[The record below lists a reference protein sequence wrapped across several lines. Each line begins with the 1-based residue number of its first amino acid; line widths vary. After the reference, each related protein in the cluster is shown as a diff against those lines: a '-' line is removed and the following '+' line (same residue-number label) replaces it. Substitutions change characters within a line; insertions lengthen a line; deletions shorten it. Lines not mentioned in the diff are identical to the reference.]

1 MRKFYLLLLATL
13 LGGALANAQNSLEGY
28 NAPSFASGPNVGL
41 ANYIK
46 TEGAE
51 VNLELGTSRANGNG
65 SVLGTDA
72 STQGYR
78 TGSDISVLAGQT
90 VNITVEMTTR
100 WGVFSMWSDANENKT
115 MTMLTSCNTN
125 KDSGG
130 DTYDQTKPNAPFIVY
145 LNGETQ
151 SQSTGTLPSV
161 TIPANAQAG
170 TVYLLRIMFS
180 GGATYMPTAYDG
192 SYSEG
197 YYRDFKIQ
205 VVQEVVKHTINFSA
219 TNGTLTLKVDGTQ
232 AIANGDQIVDGKNI
246 TIEATPDAG
255 YELVQITKN
264 GEVYPN
270 SSYIVTEDV
279 TFAAE
284 FQQLAT
290 TGDAMLMSA
299 PGYGTE
305 QAQLRFSDTALGS
318 HNTDNDQVASDQ
330 RSRNYTFSAWV
341 SPMGYNGVFMG
352 HVQNS
357 ITWNVEGSYGIGV
370 QDGKLA
376 VWYRYWDGSSTGCPG
391 ASAPA
396 VSETATFYPGEF
408 AFITLVTS
416 NDGKNFK
423 VYKNGEEAISQD
435 VEQGGLA
442 LLYDACDFAIGDSK
456 YNQMASKVEEVQ
468 LWNKTLTPEE
478 IKASMYGY
486 NEMPEGLVAYYRP
499 ESATGTTVENL
510 AGDVDAYY
518 RANNRSGDS
527 GEFPMATAIQ
537 KTNGRETVEVT
548 YNTPEEENAAYTLQ
562 RYGVALAA
570 SPAPVKVYSNLYAVN
585 GSASYEISSVT
596 VDGSALE
603 NVTDPIQVATS
614 PVEVNVAFNLA
625 SGIEEEVVAEPI
637 YYNNNVLYMPEG
649 ATAVIYNLLGTAVAE
664 VAEPAA
670 DLAQLPA
677 GIYLA
682 KVSKDGNHTIIRFKK

>member
-1 MRKFYLLLLATL
+1 MMFI
-13 LGGALANAQNSLEGY
+13 GAETAPENPTY
-28 NAPSFASGPNVGL
+28 NG
-41 ANYIK
+41 NY
-46 TEGAE
+46 TEGTYYD
-51 VNLELGTSRANGNG
+51 VK
-65 SVLGTDA
+65 
-72 STQGYR
+72 
-78 TGSDISVLAGQT
+78 
-90 VNITVEMTTR
+90 ITVK
-100 WGVFSMWSDANENKT
+100 SN
-115 MTMLTSCNTN
+115 
-125 KDSGG
+125 
-130 DTYDQTKPNAPFIVY
+130 
-145 LNGETQ
+145 
-151 SQSTGTLPSV
+151 
-161 TIPANAQAG
+161 
-170 TVYLLRIMFS
+170 
-180 GGATYMPTAYDG
+180 
-192 SYSEG
+192 
-197 YYRDFKIQ
+197 IQ
-205 VVQEVVKHTINFSA
+205 RYAINFTA
-219 TNGTLTLKVDGTQ
+219 PENGTLSIKNGATAITSGEEVAEGT
-232 AIANGDQIVDGKNI
+232 ILTVS
-246 TIEATPDAG
+246 ATPNSG
-255 YELVQITKN
+255 YELVAVKNN
-264 GEVYPN
+264 GEIFPN
-270 SSYIVTEDV
+270 STYAVTAAANF
-279 TFAAE
+279 TAE
-284 FQQLAT
+284 FKQLAT
-290 TGDAMLMSA
+290 EGDAMLMSA
-299 PGYGTE
+299 PGYGSE
-305 QAQLRFSDTALGS
+305 EAQLRFSDTVLGS
-318 HNTDNDQVASDQ
+318 HNTSENQVSSDK

-370 QDGKLA
+370 QNGKLA

-396 VSETATFYPGEF
+396 VSETTTLYPGEF
-408 AFITLVTS
+408 AFISLVTS

-468 LWNKTLTPEE
+468 LWNRTLTPEE
-478 IKASMYGY
+478 IKTSMYGY

-510 AGDVDAYY
+510 AGEVDAYY
-518 RANNRSGDS
+518 RANNRSGNS

-562 RYGVALAA
+562 RYGVDLTA

-585 GSASYEISSVT
+585 GSDSYEISSIT
-596 VDGSALE
+596 VDGTPLT

-614 PVEVNVAFNLA
+614 PVKVDVVFNLA

-649 ATAVIYNLLGTAVAE
+649 ATAVIYNLLGTVVAE

-670 DLAQLPA
+670 NLAQLPA

>member
-1 MRKFYLLLLATL
+1 MRKIYLLLLATL
-13 LGGALANAQNSLEGY
+13 LGGALANAQTPLEGY
-28 NAPSFASGPNVGL
+28 EAPTFTEPKNCGSIVSF
-41 ANYIK
+41 
-46 TEGAE
+46 
-51 VNLELGTSRANGNG
+51 GTSGALEDLTNISIPKLPGGKIPQELMAAPGSKIEFSIKITTYWGYFSIYSDVNETKEITRLLQCGVPGASNPYNDDING
-65 SVLGTDA
+65 VLVHAEDNPTPVTD
-72 STQGYR
+72 
-78 TGSDISVLAGQT
+78 
-90 VNITVEMTTR
+90 
-100 WGVFSMWSDANENKT
+100 
-115 MTMLTSCNTN
+115 
-125 KDSGG
+125 
-130 DTYDQTKPNAPFIVY
+130 
-145 LNGETQ
+145 
-151 SQSTGTLPSV
+151 GTLPSV
-161 TIPANAQAG
+161 TIPENAAEG
-170 TVYLLRIMFS
+170 TVYLFRMIFTSLHDIAYNGS
-180 GGATYMPTAYDG
+180 HNEGTYYDV
-192 SYSEG
+192 
-197 YYRDFKIQ
+197 KIT
-205 VVQEVVKHTINFSA
+205 VKNNIQKYAINF
-219 TNGTLTLKVDGTQ
+219 TTPENGTLSIKNGANAVTPGEEIAEGT
-232 AIANGDQIVDGKNI
+232 ILTVS
-246 TIEATPDAG
+246 ATPNSG
-255 YELVQITKN
+255 YELVAVKNN
-264 GEVYPN
+264 GEIFPN
-270 SSYIVTEDV
+270 STYAVNAAANFT
-279 TFAAE
+279 AE
-284 FQQLAT
+284 FKQLAT
-290 TGDAMLMSA
+290 EGDAMLMSA
-299 PGYGTE
+299 PGYGSE
-305 QAQLRFSDTALGS
+305 EAQLRFSDTVLGS
-318 HNTDNDQVASDQ
+318 HNTSENQVSSDQ
-330 RSRNYTFSAWV
+330 RSRNYTFSAWI

-357 ITWNVEGSYGIGV
+357 ITWAVEGSYGIGV

-376 VWYRYWDGSSTGCPG
+376 VWYRYWDGSTTGCPG
-391 ASAPA
+391 ATAPA
-396 VSETATFYPGEF
+396 VSETTTLYPGEF

-468 LWNKTLTPEE
+468 LWNRTLTTEE
-478 IKASMYGY
+478 IQASMYGY

-510 AGDVDAYY
+510 AGEVDAYY
-518 RANNRSGDS
+518 RANNRSGNS

-585 GSASYEISSVT
+585 GSDSQEISSVT
-596 VDGSALE
+596 VNGSALE

-614 PVEVNVAFNLA
+614 PVTVEVAFSVA
-625 SGIEEEVVAEPI
+625 SGIEEVAAEAI

-649 ATAVIYNLLGTAVAE
+649 ATAVVYNLLGTAVAE